1 MSFVRTL
8 PYWLCDLHQW
18 AGVWGCHPAHTN
30 TLDRSRR
37 NRVGGACDLD
47 GRQSHAPKG
56 SERPVGVD
64 NIYRNTAKRFACGG
78 HPNQADVGFD

>member
-1 MSFVRTL
+1 MDVTFRSKDASFGL
-8 PYWLCDLHQW
+8 YLI
-18 AGVWGCHPAHTN
+18 GCVIFISGLVYGAVILHTN

-56 SERPVGVD
+56 SERPVRRGL
-64 NIYRNTAKRFACGG
+64 
-78 HPNQADVGFD
+78 HL